1 MCLVNFLPSTEDFWV
16 FGNTIYRDYY
26 VYHSPDTNTM
36 GWVPTVERFKTKLN
50 PAPVPTTPIEFQYDI
65 EAAYVK
71 GVTAIGIIAATVLS
85 AIFVFTTSF
94 QGIPFINRTSR
105 ETTGVKSKAAL
116 VKKIESMSTESL
128 HNLLEAT

>member
-1 MCLVNFLPSTEDFWV
+1 
-16 FGNTIYRDYY
+16 
-26 VYHSPDTNTM
+26 M

-105 ETTGVKSKAAL
+105 VTTGVKSKAAL